1 MEQIPIPDAPPELRE
16 KIAKLAR
23 QCLDTPDVG
32 KRAALETR
40 LNALVYQAYQLS
52 ADEVRVIEGALSGQ
66 VEKIDSLPDIS
77 NDMLST
83 TNEDSR

>member
-40 LNALVYQAYQLS
+40 LNTLVYAAYQLN
-52 ADEVRVIEGALSGQ
+52 ADEVRVIEGALGD
-66 VEKIDSLPDIS
+66 KINATDII
-77 NDMLST
+77 T
-83 TNEDSR
+83 VTENEET